1 MFRRLSSG
9 LPKDPTYPPTLE
21 GLGYFVNENDEIRSI
36 ENPKAY
42 FKFFLTK
49 NERYNVIQRE
59 AMNSWYFLFPS
70 RSLLIFHPEA
80 IRDIIEERLLAIGL
94 QKTIIPL
101 NAAVTTPH
109 LHIFTSS
116 NLSIARRIIVVFYEP
131 KDDIGVF
138 AHRMLGGEGGIN
150 VGSAVNLCR
159 YIQGL
164 HTSPSD
170 LSPPA
175 IILANMGQLR
185 WWRKG
190 QKAVTQMTWFAL
202 LQASAVDKPYRFDK
216 IKNTIEGNRNTDEH
230 IDYIFNHVISELAH
244 PEAKIDVIGVSE
256 GAMGVSRFLEQPAN
270 WKKWE
275 SRVQAFA
282 AIATW
287 YQSIDCKNPKFLE
300 WMLARSR
307 AYRLSDEPEGTF
319 LVGPEGNKRS
329 FGHGSPVFSLGE
341 PFYSECMLPK
351 GYKSVLNWFQEVAEL
366 DDTMDGGNGVGYRN
380 PVFFRQDDDDDDY
393 TDLGFGGEGFGDD
406 ERDDGID
413 LRIED
418 GADVRGEDE
427 DQ

>member
-1 MFRRLSSG
+1 
-9 LPKDPTYPPTLE
+9 
-21 GLGYFVNENDEIRSI
+21 
-36 ENPKAY
+36 
-42 FKFFLTK
+42 
-49 NERYNVIQRE
+49 
-59 AMNSWYFLFPS
+59 
-70 RSLLIFHPEA
+70 
-80 IRDIIEERLLAIGL
+80 
-94 QKTIIPL
+94 
-101 NAAVTTPH
+101 
-109 LHIFTSS
+109 
-116 NLSIARRIIVVFYEP
+116 
-131 KDDIGVF
+131 
-138 AHRMLGGEGGIN
+138 
-150 VGSAVNLCR
+150 
-159 YIQGL
+159 
-164 HTSPSD
+164 
-170 LSPPA
+170 
-175 IILANMGQLR
+175 MGQLR

-190 QKAVTQMTWFAL
+190 QKAVTQTTWFAL
-202 LQASAVDKPYRFDK
+202 PQASAVDKPYRFDK